1 MRLKACLLVL
11 LVALPISMASGQTS
25 AVYATDVPVTLAETM
40 QQDASIA
47 DVTFVDRATGWA
59 VGDRGVIWHTGDGGL
74 QWKLQP
80 SGVTCSLATVSF
92 IDTQRGWAAGGT
104 TPPLAQGSR
113 GVLLATTDGGAT
125 WTEVEQATLPAVT
138 RIKFFDA
145 SHGIAAGGAS
155 PLFPSG
161 VFVTKDGGKT
171 WQPLAADAPG
181 EWLAA
186 DFPDAE
192 TGAVAGRGGEFATL
206 MRRRVTR
213 SPSAVSNSR
222 AYRALRLAPPTGG
235 WLVGDG
241 GLVMT
246 TRDLGNSWETP
257 GGDLP
262 AGAAASFDFRAVA
275 VLGTNIW
282 IAGSPG
288 TRVFHSGDGGFTW
301 QAQATGQRTPLRAIM
316 FIDANTGFAAGDL
329 GAILGTTDGGR
340 TWHEQRQGGKRAAM
354 VAVFARDTDVP
365 LELMGKLGAE
375 EAYLAAVELLHPAV
389 STTESRT
396 QEAMLLAG
404 ATSSHSAWQ
413 FPIQYTDDTLS
424 ADDLLAQLNR
434 DNDGRAAQLM
444 GRYLVRQL
452 RMWRPEVVVTHPGEP
467 IFCGPLASLVQQLV
481 SHSVEAAADASQF
494 PELMTDAG
502 LEPWDVKK
510 VYGVLPAGSTG
521 EVRIAAGQFA
531 PRLGTTLADW
541 AEPPRRL
548 LQAEAAPAPEMIE
561 LQTLVDSTDAT
572 TVSRD
577 PFAGVRLIPGS
588 EARRRLANLPSD
600 DVEALRR
607 LATRRRQMRKIVEQS
622 QGNAAWAG
630 QVANLTEGL
639 DAASAGE
646 LLFELAETYRA
657 AGRLD
662 LAADTYTT
670 LARRAPEHPLV
681 EAALTWL
688 VQFYA
693 SGEAAQRLAN
703 SDATNIREPE
713 PITANAVQQA
723 SALAAVEENSAPV
736 VGLSRDHRLDRAAAL
751 GKYLESARP
760 ALYANP
766 QIRFPLVV
774 AQRQLGFANPAQRY
788 FLSLRSLPENDA
800 WRRCSQTEEWF
811 TKSEGLPPPKT
822 LGSCRKVEGR
832 PHLDGALDDPI
843 WQQAD
848 RLTLAGAAEGK
859 SDASAAD
866 VRVVYDD
873 QFLYVAVQCPK
884 TAGYDYSPDEHP
896 RPRDADLS
904 ARDHVEIQL
913 DVDRDYTTAFELAVD
928 HRGWTRDTCWNDATW
943 NPTWF
948 VAAADDEASWSIEAA
963 IPLAQLTSE
972 PPAARQVWA
981 ASIVRTI
988 PRGGEET
995 WSGATDQSGA
1005 AGQSESPDRFGLLIF
1020 E

>member
-1 MRLKACLLVL
+1 MELRAWLLVL
-11 LVALPISMASGQTS
+11 LLCVRASSASAQTS

-47 DVTFVDRATGWA
+47 DIAFVDRGTGWA
-59 VGDRGVIWHTGDGGL
+59 VGDRGVIWHTDDGGL
-74 QWKLQP
+74 QWKLQT

-92 IDTQRGWAAGGT
+92 IDEKRGWVAGGT

-145 SHGIAAGGAS
+145 SHGIAAGSMS

-161 VFVTKDGGKT
+161 VIATKDGGKT

-186 DFPDAE
+186 DFPDAD
-192 TGAVAGRGGEFATL
+192 TGAVAGRGGEFATV

-213 SPSAVSNSR
+213 SPSAMPNSR
-222 AYRALRLAPPTGG
+222 SYRALRLAPPTGG

-262 AGAAASFDFRAVA
+262 AGVAANFDFHAIA

-282 IAGSPG
+282 VAGSPG

-301 QAQATGQRTPLRAIM
+301 QAQATRQRTPLRAIN
-316 FIDANTGFAAGDL
+316 FIDANVGFAAGDL
-329 GAILGTTDGGR
+329 GTILGTTDGGR

-354 VAVFARDTDVP
+354 LAVFARDTDVP
-365 LELMGKLGAE
+365 LELLGKLGAE
-375 EAYLAAVELLHPAV
+375 EAYLAAVELLHPPADAA
-389 STTESRT
+389 ERRT
-396 QEAMLLAG
+396 HEAMLFAG
-404 ATSSHSAWQ
+404 ATSSNSAWQ
-413 FPIQYTDDTLS
+413 FPIQYSDNTLS
-424 ADDLLAQLNR
+424 AADLLAELNR
-434 DNDGRAAQLM
+434 DSDGRAVQLM

-452 RMWRPEVVVTHPGEP
+452 RMWRPDVVVTHPGEP
-467 IFCGPLASLVQQLV
+467 IFNGPMASLVEQLV
-481 SHSVEAAADASQF
+481 SHSVEAAADSSQF
-494 PELMTDAG
+494 PELITEVG
-502 LEPWDVKK
+502 LEPWEVKK

-548 LQAEAAPAPEMIE
+548 LQADSVTAPEMVE
-561 LQTLVDSTDAT
+561 LQTLLNSTGAT
-572 TVSRD
+572 TSSRD

-607 LATRRRQMRKIVEQS
+607 LAARRRQMRKLVEQS

-657 AGRLD
+657 VGRLD

-703 SDATNIREPE
+703 HDATNLREAQAE
-713 PITANAVQQA
+713 PVTANAVQQA

-736 VGLSRDHRLDRAAAL
+736 IGLSRDLRFERAAAL

-760 ALYANP
+760 ALFANP

-774 AQRQLGFANPAQRY
+774 AQRQLGYANPAQRY
-788 FLSLRSLPENDA
+788 FLSLRSLPQNDA

-811 TKSEGLPPPKT
+811 NKSEGLPPPKS
-822 LGSCRKVEGR
+822 LGSCRKAENR
-832 PHLDGALDDPI
+832 PHLDGLLDEPAWED
-843 WQQAD
+843 AD
-848 RLTLAGAAEGK
+848 RLTLASAAEDK
-859 SDASAAD
+859 DDAKATN
-866 VRVVYDD
+866 VCIVYDD
-873 QFLYVAVQCPK
+873 QFLYVGIQCPK
-884 TAGYDYSPDEHP
+884 TANYDYSPDEHP

-904 ARDHVEIQL
+904 ARDGVTIRL

-928 HRGWTRDTCWNDATW
+928 HRGWTHDACWNDATW

-948 VAAADDEASWSIEAA
+948 VAAADDDANWSIEAA

-988 PRGGEET
+988 PRVGEQT
-995 WSGATDQSGA
+995 WSGAAESAQ
-1005 AGQSESPDRFGLLIF
+1005 SPDRFGLLIF